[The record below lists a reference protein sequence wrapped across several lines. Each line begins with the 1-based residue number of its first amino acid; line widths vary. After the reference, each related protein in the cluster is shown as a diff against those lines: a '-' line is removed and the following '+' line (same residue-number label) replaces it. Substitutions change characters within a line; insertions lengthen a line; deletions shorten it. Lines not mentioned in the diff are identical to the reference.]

1 MGKLMLLLLVL
12 LVWLQYLLW
21 FGKNGLYD
29 YMWVNDDVI
38 VQQVINVKLKVCND
52 QLFVEID
59 DFNGGQEVI
68 EECVC
73 NEFSMICLGE
83 IFYCLVLDVFK
94 CNQVLG

>member
-21 FGKNGLYD
+21 FGKNGIYD
-29 YMWVNDDVI
+29 YSCVNDDVV
-38 VQQVINVKLKVCND
+38 VQQVINVKFKVCND
-52 QLFVEID
+52 QFFVEID

-73 NEFSMICLGE
+73 NEFSMIKLGE
-83 IFYCLVLDVFK
+83 IFYCLVFDVLK
-94 CNQVLG
+94 CVVMVG